1 MGNTSSIRAIVATI
15 IPATAVGIITTQS
28 IAVPGI
34 AVGDVAVPNVF
45 LAVPSAILVSAVC
58 AVAGTLILSY
68 TNISANNYAGSAQPI
83 ELTIIRHTG
92 SV

>member
-1 MGNTSSIRAIVATI
+1 MGNTSSIRAIVATV
-15 IPATAVGIITTQS
+15 IPATAAGVITTQS

-45 LAVPSAILVSAVC
+45 LADPSAILVSAVC
-58 AVAGTLILSY
+58 TVAGTLILSY
-68 TNISANNYAGSAQPI
+68 TNISVVNYAGSAQPI